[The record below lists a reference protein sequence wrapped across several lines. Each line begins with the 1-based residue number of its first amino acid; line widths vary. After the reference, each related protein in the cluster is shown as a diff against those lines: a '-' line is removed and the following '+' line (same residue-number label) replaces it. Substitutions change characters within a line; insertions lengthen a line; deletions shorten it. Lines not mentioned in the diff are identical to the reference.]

1 MDTHFAKPHLTNRQ
15 VLHICTWAQNTEEG
29 REAKP
34 HSWLGCTEAT
44 TILKESLVGTIN
56 VTLCLV
62 TQSCATLCYPMDGSP
77 PGSSVRGD
85 SPSKNTAVGCHAL
98 LQRIF
103 PTQGLNPG
111 FPHYRWIIY
120 HLSHQGSPRI
130 LEWVAHPFILQGIFL
145 IQESNR
151 GLLHCRQIL
160 YQLSYQGSPLILCCP
175 FYDIVAL
182 QGDQTS
188 QS

>member
-1 MDTHFAKPHLTNRQ
+1 MSIDSVMLSNHL
-15 VLHICTWAQNTEEG
+15 
-29 REAKP
+29 
-34 HSWLGCTEAT
+34 
-44 TILKESLVGTIN
+44 ILCAV
-56 VTLCLV
+56 LCLV
-62 TQSCATLCYPMDGSP
+62 AQSCPTLWDPMGCSP